1 MQFSASLT
9 KVVVLAM
16 ASLSMAEDPPNA
28 CVYSQSKKDAACVP
42 GAGDLFCTGTHF
54 HTICEPG
61 MFPAFDLGAIKKND
75 NRATGWQEVGTGYR
89 LSAAYQLAP
98 REWAS
103 QRQLS
108 EDAHWYPD
116 SVRHL
121 NISRPIVEKSTRAC
135 SLALTGARTSPRSLP
150 RSQDEDEDEDEDEDI
165 PPALDPSHFSVWLAG
180 RGSTGTDSA
189 SAAFAADMR
198 ASPKAHYS

>member
-75 NRATGWQEVGTGYR
+75 NRATGWQEVGTG
-89 LSAAYQLAP
+89 
-98 REWAS
+98 
-103 QRQLS
+103 
-108 EDAHWYPD
+108 
-116 SVRHL
+116 
-121 NISRPIVEKSTRAC
+121 
-135 SLALTGARTSPRSLP
+135 
-150 RSQDEDEDEDEDEDI
+150 SQDEDEDEDEDEDI